1 MHPDLPKLLDVQ
13 GKDRRLAETG
23 GVLAQLAAERAA
35 LDAALESA
43 RQQIAS
49 LERAVA
55 EVATRR
61 EEREKKLE
69 NQRNLQE
76 RRRERLEQERNPR
89 VAAQLMADIELAR
102 SILTSEETA
111 WLQLADEL
119 SQREATLA
127 AAQNALAELE
137 ASQAGAR
144 SELDSRG
151 AAAQAEHDAAQAER
165 DAAAKGLDRTLRTRY
180 DRLRGSRKGE
190 VLVPA
195 SNSTCTA
202 CYTAIPRSRIGQLQA
217 DGILLDGCEMCGA
230 ILYLEESAS

>member
-13 GKDRRLAETG
+13 GKDRRLAETA
-23 GVLAQLAAERAA
+23 GVMSQLAAERAA
-35 LDAALESA
+35 LDAALEAA

-102 SILTSEETA
+102 SILSSEETA

-119 SQREATLA
+119 AQRETALGA
-127 AAQNALAELE
+127 AREALAEIE
-137 ASQAGAR
+137 ASQAEAR
-144 SELDSRG
+144 GNLDSRVD
-151 AAAQAEHDAAQAER
+151 AAQAEHDAAQAER
-165 DAAAKGLDRTLRTRY
+165 DASAAGLDRGLRTRY

>member
-13 GKDRRLAETG
+13 GKDRRLAETA
-23 GVLAQLAAERAA
+23 GVLSQLAAERAA

-111 WLQLADEL
+111 WLQLAEEL
-119 SQREATLA
+119 SQREASLA
-127 AAQNALAELE
+127 AAQGSLAELE

-144 SELDSRG
+144 SELDSRV
-151 AAAQAEHDAAQAER
+151 AAAQAEHDAAQADR